1 MRIGVDFD
9 NTIICYDE
17 VFTHLAKL
25 QQLVPPH
32 YSGSKRDLRAVVQAS
47 AEGDLAWQRLQGKA
61 YGEFLNI
68 ARAFAGVKDF
78 FAACQRHQIDVYIV
92 SHKTELGHH
101 DEKKINLRDA
111 ARAWLKEQ
119 GFFTDYQPVMSETNL
134 YFETTREAKIERIK
148 SLQCTHFID
157 DLTEVLHAPTFP
169 SSVKRFL
176 FQPDSKE
183 SNAFTNW
190 GDIKNAIFQ
199 H

>member
-1 MRIGVDFD
+1 MRIGIDFD

-17 VFTHLAKL
+17 VFCHLAKMHK
-25 QQLVPPH
+25 LVPAD

-61 YGEFLNI
+61 YGEYLNI
-68 ARAFAGVKDF
+68 AAAFVGVKDF
-78 FAACQRHQIDVYIV
+78 FAVCQQQDIPVFIV
-92 SHKTELGHH
+92 SHKTEFGHH

-111 ARAWLKEQ
+111 ARAWLREQ
-119 GFFTDYQPVMSETNL
+119 GFFADFLPSMLETNL

-169 SSVKRFL
+169 PTVKRIL
-176 FQPDSKE
+176 FQPDNE
-183 SNAFTNW
+183 ENNAFTNW
-190 GDIKNAIFQ
+190 IDIKNAIFKQ
-199 H
+199 